1 MKRENSIQVAIMT
14 CHPSVTPNLE
24 NQLLRK
30 LHQGFL
36 FLRSLIRCED
46 TATTRSQCSGER
58 DGLVAHTCE
67 LALDG
72 HCPKKHGVQCEPAQL
87 LRFEGTA
94 WNHVGAFKGK

>member
-14 CHPSVTPNLE
+14 CRPSVTPNLE

-36 FLRSLIRCED
+36 FLRSLIRRED

-87 LRFEGTA
+87 LRFEGAA